1 MAYRRYRRK
10 RSMAGEMLADTSYVA
25 NRLSWK
31 GAAIFGV
38 VLFVAFYWLLPALL
52 THQLES
58 LPQSNMFRP
67 MVEALFAK
75 RIHWVQWLG
84 IALGLICAFFAVRN
98 YFASQRLDSHGE
110 RNVSF
115 FSRLLARW
123 LD

>member
-10 RSMAGEMLADTSYVA
+10 RSTTGNVLSDTSYIA

-31 GAAIFGV
+31 GAAIFGI
-38 VLFVAFYWLLPALL
+38 VLFIIFYWLVPAWLNS
-52 THQLES
+52 QLNA
-58 LPQSNMFRP
+58 LQGNMFRP
-67 MVEALFAK
+67 MVEVVFAK

-84 IALGLICAFFAVRN
+84 IALGLICAFFAIHN
-98 YFASQRLDSHGE
+98 YFAYQRLSSGDE

-115 FSRLLARW
+115 LSRLLARW